1 MTMIDRF
8 PSRTSRATRPVWNSS
23 LLPPD
28 RRGHLRP
35 PNRSFDRD
43 RGPRSQV
50 SPDVSLQYPGCGA
63 PMSRTPHLAWSE
75 FRALERAG
83 RRGRGRTV
91 TIASTVGLAVLAG
104 VITVWLGLIAQ
115 WGEAV
120 NGAERPAEISSSA
133 LTVVRVQAG
142 ETLQTLAAR
151 VAPGV
156 PPRQEAA
163 RIREINALDSASLTA
178 GQTLIAPV
186 G

>member
-1 MTMIDRF
+1 MTTIDRF
-8 PSRTSRATRPVWNSS
+8 PSRTSRAAPPAWNSRVF
-23 LLPPD
+23 PPD
-28 RRGHLRP
+28 RRGQLRL
-35 PNRSFDRD
+35 PNRSSDRD
-43 RGPRSQV
+43 RGPRPPVYS
-50 SPDVSLQYPGCGA
+50 DVPLQYPGCGVS
-63 PMSRTPHLAWSE
+63 MSRTSHLAWSE
-75 FRALERAG
+75 VRALEASGERD
-83 RRGRGRTV
+83 RSRTV